1 MRKFYFFTTEV
12 RKSPAES
19 EDQSFILQYLKKV
32 EHKIWILLLCK
43 WGDSQVEIRE
53 PLFLFE

>member
-1 MRKFYFFTTEV
+1 M

-19 EDQSFILQYLKKV
+19 EDQSFIMEYLKKV
-32 EHKIWILLLCK
+32 EDKIWILLLCK
-43 WGDSQVEIRE
+43 REDSQVEIRE

>member
-1 MRKFYFFTTEV
+1 MMFSCKKMRKFYFFTTEV

-43 WGDSQVEIRE
+43 
-53 PLFLFE
+53 